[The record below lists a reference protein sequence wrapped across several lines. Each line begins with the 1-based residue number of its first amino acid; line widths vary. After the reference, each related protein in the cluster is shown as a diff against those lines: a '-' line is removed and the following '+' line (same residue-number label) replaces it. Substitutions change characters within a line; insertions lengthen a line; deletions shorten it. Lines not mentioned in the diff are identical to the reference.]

1 MKLVL
6 DSNIL
11 FSLMNPNS
19 TASFLFFSLN
29 SKFIAPEFIKSEF
42 EKHKKVC
49 LLKSKLSLQ
58 EFKSRLKQIEESVRF
73 INELEYK
80 HFFKTAKKS
89 ISDEK
94 DIDFLALALSTNS
107 VIWSNVKHLK
117 EQSLIPVLTTE
128 ELIKLSS

>member
-19 TASFLFFSLN
+19 TASFLFFS
-29 SKFIAPEFIKSEF
+29 
-42 EKHKKVC
+42 
-49 LLKSKLSLQ
+49 LKSKLSLQ

-107 VIWSNVKHLK
+107 VIWSNDKHLK

>member
-29 SKFIAPEFIKSEF
+29 SKFIAPEFI
-42 EKHKKVC
+42 
-49 LLKSKLSLQ
+49 KSKLSLQ

-107 VIWSNVKHLK
+107 VIWSNDKHLK